1 MFAILAMGGHI
12 GAAAGPGIV
21 GAVSSAV
28 EQGLMTFTD
37 GWFGSADTMEAGLKT
52 GLMVAVVFS
61 VIFVVG
67 ILVVSHHK
75 RKKKL
80 LRQQ

>member
-1 MFAILAMGGHI
+1 
-12 GAAAGPGIV
+12 V

-28 EQGLMTFTD
+28 EKGLVTFTD
-37 GWFGSADTMEAGLKT
+37 GWFGLADATEAGLKT
-52 GLMVAVVFS
+52 GLMMAIVFS
-61 VIFVVG
+61 IAFVVG